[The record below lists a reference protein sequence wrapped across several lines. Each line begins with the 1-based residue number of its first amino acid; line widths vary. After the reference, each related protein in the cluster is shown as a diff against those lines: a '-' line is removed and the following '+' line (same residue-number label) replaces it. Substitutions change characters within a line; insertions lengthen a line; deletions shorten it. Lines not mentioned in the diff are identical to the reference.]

1 MACSSPARMPETKTL
16 SLIASCEPALC
27 TRSDGFLS
35 MYGLDA
41 LADCRPTIICDYGPA
56 RREGVV
62 KGCNHTTWAGG
73 VRNGHSHWQLW
84 LCQLALTAGRR
95 LSLRRNYV
103 ELEAGAG
110 VWFIGRG
117 NISFDQRPTPGG
129 RTSDDCGAGYPG
141 QRTS

>member
-73 VRNGHSHWQLW
+73 VWNTQSR
-84 LCQLALTAGRR
+84 LCCAEILVPFLYSRIARGLT
-95 LSLRRNYV
+95 
-103 ELEAGAG
+103 
-110 VWFIGRG
+110 
-117 NISFDQRPTPGG
+117 
-129 RTSDDCGAGYPG
+129 
-141 QRTS
+141 